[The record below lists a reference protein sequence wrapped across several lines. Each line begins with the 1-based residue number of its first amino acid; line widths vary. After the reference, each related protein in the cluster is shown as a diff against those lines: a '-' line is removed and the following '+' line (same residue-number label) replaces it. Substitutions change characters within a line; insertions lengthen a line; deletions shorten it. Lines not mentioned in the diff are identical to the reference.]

1 MLAALMEL
9 HKMSHANPLPPIR
22 TSDKVG
28 QSPQGLRS
36 WLGIGIVL
44 LVATAIIAP
53 FPFLENASGHDIAF
67 HIQSW
72 MDASRQWHQGVLFP
86 RWAAWANFGYGE
98 PRFIFY
104 PPISWTLGAGLGQVF
119 EWRMVPGALIWLM
132 LVMAAAGMFHL
143 AREWLSPCDSLAA
156 AVLYMANPYQFVV
169 VYYRSDFAEL
179 VAGAIFPW
187 LVLYAIRI
195 GRSRMRGIIGLSVAF
210 AAIWLSNA
218 PAAVIATYSLVLLL
232 LVESMVERSA
242 RTFARGCAAMA
253 GGFGLA
259 AFYIIPAVWEQKWV
273 QIQQALGPALRP
285 AENFLFTH
293 SDDPEFQL
301 FNWKVSSVAIVMIL
315 ATAIA
320 IGLSRRRKRES
331 PQIWW
336 PLATLGAASALLMFP
351 FSGFVWRQLP
361 KLQFVQF
368 PWRWLLPLA
377 VLFAMFTAAAL
388 TRAPRR
394 WIGWIALA
402 IALGCAATAIAHDAW
417 WDSEDIPQAES
428 AIQSDAGYEGTDE
441 YQPLAS
447 DRSELQTEAPRV
459 AAVAASIDTIANATK
474 IPTGQM
480 DRDLRL
486 HIERWIS
493 EDRIITV
500 DTPRPVTLIFRLLD
514 YPAWRAEL
522 NGRPAEVR
530 SMKNTGQILVSVPAG
545 RSRMEVRFIRT
556 LDRTIGGAISLVT
569 GLVLAILF
577 FTDRRAAI
585 VAAAVEKPEAA

>member
-1 MLAALMEL
+1 MLAAVMEL
-9 HKMSHANPLPPIR
+9 PKMPNANPFPPIR
-22 TSDKVG
+22 ASHKKG
-28 QSPQGLRS
+28 QSPQGLHG
-36 WLGIGIVL
+36 WLGIAIVL

-72 MDASRQWHQGVLFP
+72 MDASRQWRQGVLFP

-104 PPISWTLGAGLGQVF
+104 PPISWTLGAALGQVL

-143 AREWLSPCDSLAA
+143 AREWLSPRDSLAA

-187 LVLYAIRI
+187 LVLYTIRI
-195 GRSRMRGIIGLSVAF
+195 GRSRTRGIIGLSVAF

-218 PAAVIATYSLVLLL
+218 PAAVIATYSLALL
-232 LVESMVERSA
+232 LVAESTVEKSA

-253 GGFGLA
+253 AGFGLA
-259 AFYIIPAVWEQKWV
+259 AFYILPAAWEQKWV

-285 AENFLFTH
+285 AENFLFAH
-293 SDDPEFQL
+293 SDDPDFQL
-301 FNWKVSSVAIVMIL
+301 FNWKVSSVAIAMIL
-315 ATAIA
+315 VTAIA
-320 IGLSRRRKRES
+320 IGLAMRRKREA

-351 FSGFVWRQLP
+351 FSGIVWRLLP

-368 PWRWLLPLA
+368 PWRWLMPLG
-377 VLFAMFTAAAL
+377 VVFAMFTAAAL
-388 TRAPRR
+388 ARAHRR
-394 WIGWIALA
+394 WIGWIVLA
-402 IALGCAATAIAHDAW
+402 IALGSAAVAIAHDAW
-417 WDSEDIPQAES
+417 WDSEDIPQVEA

-447 DRSELQTEAPRV
+447 DRSDLRIEAPRV
-459 AAVAASIDTIANATK
+459 AAIIASIDTVANSSKMPADQA
-474 IPTGQM
+474 GGE
-480 DRDLRL
+480 LRV
-486 HIERWIS
+486 HIEQWNS
-493 EDRIITV
+493 EDRIIAV
-500 DTPRPVTLIFRLLD
+500 DAPQAVTLIVKLLD
-514 YPAWRAEL
+514 YPAWRAEM
-522 NGRPAEVR
+522 NGRPAKIR
-530 SMKNTGQILVSVPAG
+530 FMKNTGQILVSVPAG
-545 RSRMEVRFIRT
+545 HSMVKLQFTRT
-556 LDRTIGGAISLVT
+556 IDRTIGGAISLVT
-569 GLVLAILF
+569 GFALAILF
-577 FTDRRAAI
+577 FTDRRAPAR
-585 VAAAVEKPEAA
+585 V